1 MEALGERVEVF
12 ALLPTRDPRFHGD
25 IARLQGSVRYVPD
38 VTDLRMLLR
47 YNGMARRRFGRRYR
61 TVLLGCLA
69 TFRPMLAWRFLQAA
83 FVAERAAQAKIT
95 HLHAHFASRPASVA
109 RLAAALM
116 QVPYSFTA
124 HAVDIFKE
132 PVDRRVLSR
141 KIADAAFVVTVSDSN
156 KAYLDGIADGSAH
169 KVHRIYNGI
178 DLARFAPRE
187 RPRGE
192 GPLSVLCVARLVE
205 KKGIDVLIEACG
217 LLHRSGLD
225 FRCRIVGQGRLR
237 PRLQARIVALGLR
250 DKVRLLSAHTQ
261 AEIVERYAEADL
273 FALPCI
279 VGRDGNRDGL
289 PVSIVEALAC
299 GVPVVATPVSGIPE
313 AVRDGENGLLV
324 PENDPEALAAA
335 IRRLAEDGA
344 LRARLAAAARG
355 WVLDRF
361 DQRTAAASLARLIAG
376 AEA

>member
-1 MEALGERVEVF
+1 M
-12 ALLPTRDPRFHGD
+12 
-25 IARLQGSVRYVPD
+25 
-38 VTDLRMLLR
+38 
-47 YNGMARRRFGRRYR
+47 
-61 TVLLGCLA
+61 
-69 TFRPMLAWRFLQAA
+69 
-83 FVAERAAQAKIT
+83 
-95 HLHAHFASRPASVA
+95 
-109 RLAAALM
+109 
-116 QVPYSFTA
+116 
-124 HAVDIFKE
+124 
-132 PVDRRVLSR
+132 
-141 KIADAAFVVTVSDSN
+141 
-156 KAYLDGIADGSAH
+156 
-169 KVHRIYNGI
+169 
-178 DLARFAPRE
+178 
-187 RPRGE
+187 
-192 GPLSVLCVARLVE
+192 
-205 KKGIDVLIEACG
+205 
-217 LLHRSGLD
+217 
-225 FRCRIVGQGRLR
+225 
-237 PRLQARIVALGLR
+237 
-250 DKVRLLSAHTQ
+250 
-261 AEIVERYAEADL
+261 ERYAEADL